1 MLLVGET
8 QLINSDSN
16 LAAVSCISIAAVVP
30 KRACRFTFIQNK
42 EEFNLTYIQCWMCL
56 IAASRK
62 YSMAR
67 YLRT

>member
-42 EEFNLTYIQCWMCL
+42 EEFNLTYIQC
-56 IAASRK
+56 
-62 YSMAR
+62 
-67 YLRT
+67 